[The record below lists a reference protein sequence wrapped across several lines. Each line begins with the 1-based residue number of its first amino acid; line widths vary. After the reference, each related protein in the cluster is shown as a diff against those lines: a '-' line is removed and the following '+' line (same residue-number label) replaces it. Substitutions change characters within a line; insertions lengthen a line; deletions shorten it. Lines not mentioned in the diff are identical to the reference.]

1 MKRNHTKLKNTE
13 KTMNAFR
20 KIFVHAIM
28 LCLMITVET
37 IMILKM
43 KSRPEN
49 VSKVTQ
55 LLFLTATVIP
65 AMMYQSKNSIYD
77 NLGYYLGIFL
87 VWSTIGVGFFDWPIG
102 SLLQI
107 ASYIFVS
114 FAVVLAAKW
123 IVNGKKVKSRIRR

>member
-1 MKRNHTKLKNTE
+1 MKRNHTKLKNTG
-13 KTMNAFR
+13 KTINVFR

-65 AMMYQSKNSIYD
+65 ALMYQSKNSIYD
-77 NLGYYLGIFL
+77 NLVYYLGIFL
-87 VWSTIGVGFFDWPIG
+87 VWSTIGVGFFDWPIR
-102 SLLQI
+102 SLIQI